1 MSSVN
6 TIAAISTAHG
16 KSAIGIVRVSGNN
29 VKKLIK
35 THLDDDLL
43 PRVAT
48 NTKFIDNTGDPIDD
62 VIAIFYPSPNSY
74 TGEDM
79 LEVQCHGNP
88 VILDTVLSILCLKH
102 SVHSKPGEFTER
114 AFANNKIDLAQ
125 AEAVADIINATNI
138 SASKAAL
145 SSLQGS
151 FSLKVELSSNELLS
165 LRANI
170 EAYINFPEDDSPII
184 TTTKTNTFID
194 KLLRD
199 IRALVESA
207 EAGIAINQKPVIAI
221 IGKPNVGKSSLANS
235 LLCENRSIVSPEPG
249 TTRDAI
255 SHDVYFDRTNITL
268 IDTAGIRNT
277 KNEIEK
283 AGISM
288 SIEAANRSTL
298 ALYLVDDVVGFK
310 EDDANIIEDNN
321 IENYWIISNKIDLSS
336 NSKPYVSYKNKKTIR
351 ISVLKNIGLDIL
363 MAELSKEFI
372 PSDQTVGTARARHL
386 EQLNNV
392 IEHLYMSKKYNDNHQ
407 LELVAEELRLAHQN
421 MLQIT
426 GGDVSEDLLDR
437 IFSEFCIGK

>member
-1 MSSVN
+1 MNSVN

-88 VILDTVLSILCLKH
+88 VILDNVLSILCQKH

-283 AGISM
+283 AGMSM

-298 ALYLVDDVVGFK
+298 ALYLVDDVEGFK

-336 NSKPYVSYKNKKTIR
+336 DSKPSVSYKNKKTIR
-351 ISVLKNIGLDIL
+351 ISVLKTIGLDIL